1 MSGAGSRDAER
12 DFTRLYEEQQRAV
25 HAFLRGRTGD
35 REAARD
41 LLQEVFLRAWRRA
54 DSWRGLRPERQRA
67 WVFAVARN
75 LVIDAH
81 RARATADAT
90 RVALERTAS
99 AAAPAAE
106 GPEAR
111 AELGERVAALDRAIR
126 RLPEKL
132 RIVLSLHVVGG
143 LTSAQVGEV
152 LGEPAGTVRYR
163 LSQARRQLATALGV
177 EP

>member
-1 MSGAGSRDAER
+1 MSGGAADAED
-12 DFTRLYEEQQRAV
+12 DFNRLYEEHCRTV
-25 HAFLRGRTGD
+25 HAYLLGRTGD

-54 DSWRGLRPERQRA
+54 GAWRDLPPDRQRA

-81 RARATADAT
+81 RSRVTADAT
-90 RVALERTAS
+90 RAALERTA
-99 AAAPAAE
+99 AAVVPAAE

-111 AELGERVAALDRAIR
+111 AEVAERLALLDRAIR

-132 RIVLSLHVVGG
+132 RVVLSLHVAGG
-143 LTSAQVGEV
+143 LTSAEVGEL
-152 LGEPAGTVRYR
+152 LGEPAGTVRYQ
-163 LSQARRQLATALGV
+163 LSQARRRLAAALGA

>member
-1 MSGAGSRDAER
+1 VSGAGSSDAER
-12 DFTRLYEEQQRAV
+12 DFNRLYEEHQRAV
-25 HAFLRGRTGD
+25 HAYLLGRTGD
-35 REAARD
+35 RESARD

-54 DSWRGLRPERQRA
+54 DSWRGLPPERQRA

-81 RARATADAT
+81 RLQATADAT
-90 RVALERTAS
+90 QAALERSAPAS
-99 AAAPAAE
+99 APAAE

-111 AELGERVAALDRAIR
+111 AELAERVAALDRAIR

-143 LTSAQVGEV
+143 MTSAQVGEV
-152 LGEPAGTVRYR
+152 LGEPAGTVRYQ
-163 LSQARRQLATALGV
+163 LSQARRTLAAAVGV

>member
-1 MSGAGSRDAER
+1 VSGDAEH
-12 DFTRLYEEQQRAV
+12 DFNQLYADQQRAV
-25 HAFLRGRTGD
+25 HAYLLGRCGD

-41 LLQEVFLRAWRRA
+41 LLQEVFLRAWRHA
-54 DSWRGLRPERQRA
+54 DSWRDLPLERQRA

-81 RARATADAT
+81 RGRATADAT
-90 RVALERTAS
+90 RAALEREATAV
-99 AAAPAAE
+99 APASE

-111 AELGERVAALDRAIR
+111 AELGERVARLDQAIR

-132 RIVLSLHVVGG
+132 RVVLSLHVAGG

-152 LGEPAGTVRYR
+152 LGEPAGTVRYQ
-163 LSQARRQLATALGV
+163 LSQARRQLADALGA
-177 EP
+177 ES

>member
-1 MSGAGSRDAER
+1 VSGGGASDAEH
-12 DFTRLYEEQQRAV
+12 DFNRLYGEQQRAV
-25 HAFLRGRTGD
+25 HAYLLGRTGD

-41 LLQEVFLRAWRRA
+41 LLQEVFLRAWRHA
-54 DSWRGLRPERQRA
+54 DSWRGLPPERRRA

-81 RARATADAT
+81 RSRATADAA
-90 RVALERTAS
+90 RAALERTA
-99 AAAPAAE
+99 AATAPAAE

-111 AELGERVAALDRAIR
+111 AELGERVALLERAIR

-132 RIVLSLHVVGG
+132 RVVLSLHVVGG

-152 LGEPAGTVRYR
+152 LGEPAGTVRYQ
-163 LSQARRQLATALGV
+163 LSQARRQLAGALGA
-177 EP
+177 ES

>member
-1 MSGAGSRDAER
+1 MSGAGSSDAEH
-12 DFTRLYEEQQRAV
+12 DFNRLYEEQQRAV
-25 HAFLRGRTGD
+25 HAYLLGRTGD
-35 REAARD
+35 RESAGD

-54 DSWRGLRPERQRA
+54 DSWRGLPAERQRA

-81 RARATADAT
+81 RVRASAEAAQA
-90 RVALERTAS
+90 ALERAVSATA
-99 AAAPAAE
+99 PVAE

-111 AELGERVAALDRAIR
+111 AELGERVAELDLAIR

-132 RIVLSLHVVGG
+132 RTVLSLHVVGG

-152 LGEPAGTVRYR
+152 LGEPAGTVRYQ
-163 LSQARRQLATALGV
+163 LSQARRQLAAAIGA

>member
-1 MSGAGSRDAER
+1 VSGGAADAED
-12 DFTRLYEEQQRAV
+12 DFNRLYEEQRRPV
-25 HAFLRGRTGD
+25 HAYLLGRTGD

-41 LLQEVFLRAWRRA
+41 LLQEVFLRAWRHA
-54 DSWRGLRPERQRA
+54 GSWRDLPPDRQRA

-81 RARATADAT
+81 RSRAAAAATRLAMEREATAFPP
-90 RVALERTAS
+90 V
-99 AAAPAAE
+99 AE
-106 GPEAR
+106 GPEAL
-111 AELGERVAALDRAIR
+111 AEVAERLALLERAIR

-132 RIVLSLHVVGG
+132 RVVLSLHVVGG

-152 LGEPAGTVRYR
+152 LGEPAGTVRYQ
-163 LSQARRQLATALGV
+163 LSQARRQLAGALGA

>member
-1 MSGAGSRDAER
+1 VSGAGSRDAER
-12 DFTRLYEEQQRAV
+12 DFNRLYEEQQRAV
-25 HAFLRGRTGD
+25 HAYLLGRTGD
-35 REAARD
+35 REVARD

-54 DSWRGLRPERQRA
+54 DSWRGLSPERQRA

-81 RARATADAT
+81 RVRVTADAAQA
-90 RVALERTAS
+90 ALERSAP

-111 AELGERVAALDRAIR
+111 AELGERIAALDRAIR

-143 LTSAQVGEV
+143 LTSAQVGEA
-152 LGEPAGTVRYR
+152 LGEPAGTVRYQ
-163 LSQARRQLATALGV
+163 LSQARRQLAAALGV

>member
-1 MSGAGSRDAER
+1 VSGAGSGAHER
-12 DFTRLYEEQQRAV
+12 DFNRLYEEHQRAV
-25 HAFLRGRTGD
+25 HAYLLGRTAD
-35 REAARD
+35 RESARD
-41 LLQEVFLRAWRRA
+41 LLQEVFLRAWRRC
-54 DSWRGLRPERQRA
+54 DSWRGLPPARQRA
-67 WVFAVARN
+67 WIFAVARN

-81 RARATADAT
+81 RVRATADAT
-90 RVALERTAS
+90 LAALERTTS

-111 AELGERVAALDRAIR
+111 AELSERVAALDRAIR

-143 LTSAQVGEV
+143 LTSMQVGEV
-152 LGEPAGTVRYR
+152 LGEPAGTVRYQ
-163 LSQARRQLATALGV
+163 LSQARRQLAAAVGV